1 MLASILTL
9 MMISLH
15 QYFTVLFKW
24 PEKRLRR
31 AAVIMI
37 TYVWLHATILSS
49 LPLTAMSDYD
59 LKPGRGQCAVKLP
72 VKPVEKLT
80 ATIYIVTGFFIPLV
94 IMSFSYYRIL
104 KVVSKHARRISR
116 MSNNASMDRKHM
128 QKQVAVT
135 MIIVLIVFLICWSPF
150 LVMSLFGA
158 FIPALSN
165 PTLANLAFL
174 LGFANS
180 CCNPIVLGTRNRAFK
195 YEFMEIVDRIKTQ
208 FGGCKVNKEPTGRV
222 TAESVAISDISVVH
236 SNAKAVDDENRVIT
250 I

>member
-1 MLASILTL
+1 
-9 MMISLH
+9 
-15 QYFTVLFKW
+15 
-24 PEKRLRR
+24 
-31 AAVIMI
+31 
-37 TYVWLHATILSS
+37 
-49 LPLTAMSDYD
+49 MSDYD

-165 PTLANLAFL
+165 PTLANLAFM
-174 LGFANS
+174 LGFTNS

-208 FGGCKVNKEPTGRV
+208 FGGCCCKVNKEPTGRV
-222 TAESVAISDISVVH
+222 TAESVAVSDISVVH
-236 SNAKAVDDENRVIT
+236 SNAKAVDDDNRVIT